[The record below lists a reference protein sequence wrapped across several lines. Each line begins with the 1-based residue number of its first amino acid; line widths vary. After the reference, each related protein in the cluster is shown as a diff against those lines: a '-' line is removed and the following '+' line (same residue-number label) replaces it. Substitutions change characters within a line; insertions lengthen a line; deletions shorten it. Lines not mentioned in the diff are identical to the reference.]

1 MNLAIIGYGK
11 MGKTI
16 EQVAIDRGHTV
27 VARIDNPNF
36 TPAEIAHAD
45 VAIEFTQPDS
55 AKENILKCFEANV
68 PVAVGTTAWYE
79 DYDAVTEI
87 AKAEGKALFTAT
99 NFSIGVNILF
109 HLNKQL
115 AAVMNNFDEY
125 NVLAQLDRKKK
136 YIGLLE
142 GQSADISAFDLHIE
156 SKREPNV
163 PGDHAITYS
172 SEIDDI
178 TIRHTAKSRMGFA
191 KGAVIAAEWLIGKKG
206 VFGMNDLLN
215 F

>member
-16 EQVAIDRGHTV
+16 EQVALDRGHTV

-55 AKENILKCFEANV
+55 AKENILKCFEANI

-79 DYDAVTEI
+79 DYDAVAEI

-125 NVLAQLDRKKK
+125 NVTMTETHHLEKKDHPSGTAVTLAEGILAQLDRKKK
-136 YIGLLE
+136 LIINKYL
-142 GQSADISAFDLHIE
+142 
-156 SKREPNV
+156 
-163 PGDHAITYS
+163 
-172 SEIDDI
+172 
-178 TIRHTAKSRMGFA
+178 SRY
-191 KGAVIAAEWLIGKKG
+191 
-206 VFGMNDLLN
+206 N
-215 F
+215 FFNLFF